1 MKVNDIFNSNKQ
13 KQKMIF
19 SDSNFK
25 PYRKK
30 PTISI
35 YDMEL
40 NVEQKIASFNNQDA
54 FEWFLRECLKIGEV
68 GESE

>member
-1 MKVNDIFNSNKQ
+1 MTYSIQISKNK
-13 KQKMIF
+13 KMMF

-40 NVEQKIASFNNQDA
+40 NIEQKIASFNNQDA
-54 FEWFLRECLKIGEV
+54 FEWFLRECLNIKEV
-68 GESE
+68 GENE

>member
-1 MKVNDIFNSNKQ
+1 MTYSIQISKNK
-13 KQKMIF
+13 KIMF

-40 NVEQKIASFNNQDA
+40 NVDQKIASFNNKDA
-54 FEWFLRECLKIGEV
+54 FEWFLRECLKIGED
-68 GESE
+68 GENE

>member
-1 MKVNDIFNSNKQ
+1 MTYSIQLGKYKL
-13 KQKMIF
+13 MF

-35 YDMEL
+35 YDETE
-40 NVEQKIASFNNQDA
+40 NCETKIASFNSKET
-54 FEWFLRECLKIGEV
+54 FEWFIKLLKGYIGDTE
-68 GESE
+68 